1 MSGRKRKQ
9 TKQLTLACW
18 KKFKVEVE
26 HRGEKVEAKGK
37 TVASSEPKVT
47 CDICKKEF
55 LNNQGLGCHK
65 LKCEKEN
72 GMSSTISQL
81 LLAPSRKAPSFIE
94 KDVKMVLECVI
105 DKVERS
111 VGKKQTKQRG
121 ASRRESHTVNFKAK
135 VLKELLYSE
144 KKSQ

>member
-26 HRGEKVEAKGK
+26 HRGEKVEAKLK
-37 TVASSEPKVT
+37 TVASSKPKVT

-65 LKCEKEN
+65 LKCEKKKWN
-72 GMSSTISQL
+72 VVYHFATTACSINKGSFVH
-81 LLAPSRKAPSFIE
+81 RK
-94 KDVKMVLECVI
+94 
-105 DKVERS
+105 
-111 VGKKQTKQRG
+111 
-121 ASRRESHTVNFKAK
+121 RRQDGFRMRHR
-135 VLKELLYSE
+135 
-144 KKSQ
+144 